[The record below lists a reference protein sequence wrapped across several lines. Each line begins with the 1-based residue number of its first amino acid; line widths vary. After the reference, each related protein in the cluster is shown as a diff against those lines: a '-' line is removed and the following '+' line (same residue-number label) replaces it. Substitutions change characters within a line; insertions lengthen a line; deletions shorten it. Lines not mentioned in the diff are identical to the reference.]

1 MCWSHRASSLFL
13 LCAVVTGTW
22 IVGCGGEKS
31 PVVVEEPPLPAPSRI
46 FFITVDTLRADHLG
60 AYGYPRNT
68 SPNLDRLAR
77 EGVLFRR
84 AIAQW
89 PKTTPSFGSIFTGQ
103 YPQTNGLTHRAAR
116 GLYYPFSTLEEMVQG
131 TGYFTAAVISNPVLR
146 KSLGWDQGFDKYWQ
160 SWKTNEDLGS
170 DALKYREVIN
180 AQRVNSMAPFLL
192 ERVAPYERS
201 FVWIHYSDPH
211 TPYLLP
217 AETPNPFLGDEY
229 DVGDVE
235 VPEDLEAKLRIED
248 EKRLAF
254 YVAQYDANVRE
265 ADRAIGEILRIAEE
279 RDLLDDA
286 LVIVASD
293 HGEAMGEH
301 DSYFRHG
308 PLPYNTGSHVPLIF
322 HYPGVLDGGRVV
334 ETPVEMIDVY
344 PTIAELIEGAT
355 PAEIEGTSLVP
366 LLRDKTGQ
374 VDSGDYSYAFSEA
387 GQPLAVRNY
396 YRSIQDERWK
406 LVYHPATSEEGEEAP
421 VLFELYDLEV
431 DPLEL
436 TDLAGGN
443 RGEFDRL
450 WNELE
455 GWVREAENPS
465 AEMEEGEGLDEETKD
480 ALRALGYLD

>member
-1 MCWSHRASSLFL
+1 MCWSHRASFLCL
-13 LCAVVTGTW
+13 LCAVVTGIW
-22 IVGCGGEKS
+22 AAGCGGEQ
-31 PVVVEEPPLPAPSRI
+31 PAVVVEQQPIPAPSRI

-103 YPQTNGLTHRAAR
+103 YPQTNGMTHRAAR
-116 GLYYPFSTLEEMVQG
+116 GLYDAFTTLAEMVQG
-131 TGYFTAAVISNPVLR
+131 AGYFTAAVISNPVLR
-146 KSLGWDQGFDKYWQ
+146 KSLGWDQGFDRYWQ
-160 SWKTNEDLGS
+160 SWQTDEDLGS

-192 ERVAPYERS
+192 DRVVPHERS

-217 AETPNPFLGDEY
+217 TGIPNPFLGDEY
-229 DVGDVE
+229 DVGDEE
-235 VPEDLEAKLRIED
+235 VPEDLEAKLRIRD

-254 YVAQYDANVRE
+254 YVAQYDANVKE
-265 ADRAIGEILRIAEE
+265 ADRAIGEILQIAE
-279 RDLLDDA
+279 DKGLLDDA
-286 LVIVASD
+286 LVIIASD

-322 HYPGVLDGGRVV
+322 HYPGVIEGGRVV
-334 ETPVEMIDVY
+334 ETPVEMIDLY
-344 PTIAELIEGAT
+344 PTLTELIAGEA
-355 PAEIEGTSLVP
+355 PDEIEGTSLVP
-366 LLRDKTGQ
+366 LLRDPNSK
-374 VDSGDYSYAFSEA
+374 VDSGEHSYAFSEA
-387 GQPLAVRNY
+387 GQPLALRDY
-396 YRSIQDERWK
+396 YRSVQDEHWK
-406 LVYHPATSEEGEEAP
+406 LVYHPATNDEGEEAP
-421 VLFELYDLEV
+421 ILFELYDLEA

-436 TDLAGGN
+436 SDLAGRN
-443 RGEFDRL
+443 REEFERL
-450 WNELE
+450 WKELE
-455 GWVREAENPS
+455 GWVREVDNPS